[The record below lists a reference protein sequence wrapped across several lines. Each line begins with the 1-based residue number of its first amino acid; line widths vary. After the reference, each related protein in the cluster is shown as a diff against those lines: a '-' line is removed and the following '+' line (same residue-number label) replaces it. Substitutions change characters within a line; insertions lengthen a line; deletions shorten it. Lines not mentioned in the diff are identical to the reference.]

1 MILGNKWFLIYIDM
15 TNIPFRYYAMLQN
28 FKCINERS
36 VTLMYTYNYI
46 GYFLFDRL
54 VLLSRYSI
62 VLNDKVLSIL
72 YSKSFSYNS
81 FFCNWEYFDLVIYK
95 NSIKLYSFYSILL
108 KKQNSF
114 LKKKVNLLNN
124 FYTISQKSKNF
135 DDLDL
140 NNSYLTTWDNLKYK
154 FFLNYSNKLDLTKVL
169 DLRKKVKKT
178 ILENRKLFSNF
189 LLFNS
194 KRSFRINRLAL
205 LLGQKKIWH
214 MCSNLELS
222 IISVLVN
229 SKLVYS
235 NSDAKNFLANGFV
248 YVNRQMVSDYS
259 YIVKSGDVVELVF
272 SKLYYMYMLRLK
284 LVNEKVNLKM
294 KNKLWVKLR
303 NKINLTKGNEL
314 YLINMY
320 KNNNIYKFYIP
331 SYMEVDYSVLTVI
344 IVANLKSYL
353 DFSFFFRKFL
363 SYFFIRHYGWK
374 WLS

>member
-1 MILGNKWFLIYIDM
+1 
-15 TNIPFRYYAMLQN
+15 
-28 FKCINERS
+28 
-36 VTLMYTYNYI
+36 
-46 GYFLFDRL
+46 
-54 VLLSRYSI
+54 
-62 VLNDKVLSIL
+62 
-72 YSKSFSYNS
+72 
-81 FFCNWEYFDLVIYK
+81 
-95 NSIKLYSFYSILL
+95 
-108 KKQNSF
+108 
-114 LKKKVNLLNN
+114 
-124 FYTISQKSKNF
+124 
-135 DDLDL
+135 
-140 NNSYLTTWDNLKYK
+140 
-154 FFLNYSNKLDLTKVL
+154 
-169 DLRKKVKKT
+169 
-178 ILENRKLFSNF
+178 
-189 LLFNS
+189 
-194 KRSFRINRLAL
+194 
-205 LLGQKKIWH
+205 

-363 SYFFIRHYGWK
+363 SYFFIRHYG
-374 WLS
+374 